1 MSQCEGTKQPLHWG
15 RQKVLGK
22 NPETS
27 SCCAGRFDVYIMTLL
42 SCVTLGQFLK
52 ISEPHSQNRIQYT
65 ELTKLISPE
74 DLTQLLIHGVCTG
87 GIGSLFFPLGHLCN
101 GGRGDL
107 EQGT

>member
-1 MSQCEGTKQPLHWG
+1 
-15 RQKVLGK
+15 
-22 NPETS
+22 
-27 SCCAGRFDVYIMTLL
+27 MTLL

-87 GIGSLFFPLGHLCN
+87 GIGSLSFPLGLLCN